1 MRISTVIPLSR
12 VLVLVTALICAVQA
26 QTPPKRAIKN
36 VTGHYRLT
44 KDEFRNRLDVLQLAS
59 GKIKFY
65 LLALWV
71 SYNNPENIHNGE
83 LQGIVMPENRV
94 AIYVQDDCK
103 LKFEFFPN
111 RVRVTQLD
119 DAGCGFGANVTAAG
133 SYRKWIVK
141 NPNSIFSTGTSRGL
155 FGGMAAQL
163 YPCDRNF
170 VANLR
175 THEECSMRDF

>member
-1 MRISTVIPLSR
+1 MLTTST
-12 VLVLVTALICAVQA
+12 CAVQA
-26 QTPPKRAIKN
+26 QAPPQTASKS

-44 KDEFRNRLDVLQLAS
+44 KEEFRNRIDVQQLAG

-83 LQGIVMPENRV
+83 LQGVAALEKGV
-94 AIYVQDDCK
+94 AIYDQGDCK

-111 RVRVTQLD
+111 RVRVTQLN

-133 SYRKWIVK
+133 LYRKLDGK
-141 NPNSIFSTGTSRGL
+141 NPSLTFKSRNCARSFRFEWL
-155 FGGMAAQL
+155 SYL
-163 YPCDRNF
+163 YSE
-170 VANLR
+170 LR
-175 THEECSMRDF
+175 PRI